1 MQNFEMSNVE
11 RLILKRR
18 LARKKRT
25 RNLIISFLAI
35 VFAKTAKNLFLF
47 SKMYP
52 VFVENVYKFNAFFI
66 KFFVIGW
73 CGCIFASD

>member
-1 MQNFEMSNVE
+1 MVKCAKYVYIYLQKDIYVIFEHF
-11 RLILKRR
+11 L
-18 LARKKRT
+18 
-25 RNLIISFLAI
+25 FLAI

-47 SKMYP
+47 SKMHP